1 MQAQWEALSP
11 QLAPEMNTFSYVCA
25 GGPFPNNLIGETIY
39 PVHKVVVAQ
48 WTMWE
53 NSLGL

>member
-11 QLAPEMNTFSYVCA
+11 QLAPEMNTFSHVCA
-25 GGPFPNNLIGETIY
+25 GGPFPTISCVGETIY

-48 WTMWE
+48 
-53 NSLGL
+53 